1 MEILVFRFFQRTAL
15 VLLVA
20 ATGCSSRAMPVVQ
33 TYSVRGTVQLAGA
46 PLPGGRLTLTP
57 VDPTL
62 YGPAEATA
70 EVQPDGSFEPSAIG
84 GSSGLMP
91 GRWKVVV
98 SPKGYRDGKPY
109 RVKATIP
116 AKYTRE
122 ETTDLVIDVSEGDNH
137 PTLTLRQ

>member
-1 MEILVFRFFQRTAL
+1 MIRFFQRTAL

-20 ATGCSSRAMPVVQ
+20 ATGCSSKAMPVAH
-33 TYSVRGTVQLAGA
+33 TYPVRGTVQLGGA
-46 PLPGGRLTLTP
+46 PLAGGRLTLTP

-70 EVQPDGSFEPSAIG
+70 DVQPDGSFEPTAIG
-84 GSSGLMP
+84 GSTGLMP

-98 SPKGYRDGKPY
+98 SPTGYRDGKPY

-122 ETTDLVIDVSEGDNH
+122 ATTDLTIEVSEGDNH
-137 PTLTLRQ
+137 PTLTLKQ